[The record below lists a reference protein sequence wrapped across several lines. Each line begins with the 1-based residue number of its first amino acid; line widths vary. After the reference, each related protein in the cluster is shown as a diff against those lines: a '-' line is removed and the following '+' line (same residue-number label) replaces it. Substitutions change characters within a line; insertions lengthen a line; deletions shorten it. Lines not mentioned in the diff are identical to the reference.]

1 MTQRPRTIVVG
12 YDGSPTARAAFEH
25 AVERAGEGGRLFV
38 VYAYA
43 PPGGLFG
50 GNVFDRV
57 IAEHQAYGR
66 EVLAGVPPAPGAE
79 VETELIGDHAAA
91 AIARVAEVREADEI
105 VVGSRGFSPLRSALG
120 STSHELLHRA
130 DRPVT
135 VVPARAAESE

>member
-1 MTQRPRTIVVG
+1 MSGDPRTIVVG
-12 YDGSPTARAAFEH
+12 YDGSLTARAALEH
-25 AVERAGEGGRLFV
+25 AAQRTGDGGRLFV

-43 PPGGLFG
+43 PPGGMLG
-50 GNVFDRV
+50 GAAYDRV
-57 IAEHQAYGR
+57 VEDHQAHGF
-66 EVLAGVPPAPGAE
+66 EVLAGLPDLPGVH

-91 AIARVAEVREADEI
+91 AIARVAEVRQADEI

-135 VVPARAAESE
+135 VIPAQES